1 MSSSARQPT
10 ASSLTA
16 WRSTLALVLAGI
28 AALPGCTK
36 RDLAKPAAPLTP
48 PARLCAAQGTAS
60 SCRTAHEIERLLAA
74 EDLQILGMDD
84 PPGGLQGAKI
94 LTLRGSAG
102 GRSVTFR
109 VRWRAQSTADVINEP
124 RKELAAYAVQ
134 KLFLNDEELVAPPT
148 AAYCF
153 SLAAYRRFAPDEKA
167 TFRGVDCVL
176 GFATYWL
183 EGVKTVSSAREDG
196 WVGNHSDSTLWD
208 PGLFERD
215 PMYRASISKCNLL
228 THLINHGDAHGG
240 QLLLEQTP
248 RGLRAYVVDN
258 SVAFLSIKNPVMLFR
273 EDWARPRPTRRGAR
287 ARGPRWPPAPTK
299 ASQHHYSQRRRRNS
313 LERHPPTNRPDRLRN
328 RPGLIENP
336 RPPGPPRPHKADR
349 PSHPQIVHLLRALA
363 RVASGGTTGCRFR
376 SVRAGARNARPGR
389 CGPGE
394 AAHGCSSK
402 AVAAVFEIGPRFALR
417 IVGRTTRL
425 GEDES

>member
-1 MSSSARQPT
+1 LIPWK
-10 ASSLTA
+10 SLTA
-16 WRSTLALVLAGI
+16 WRLTLALVLAGT

-48 PARLCAAQGTAS
+48 PARLCAAEGTAS
-60 SCRTAHEIERLLAA
+60 SCRNAHEIEQLLAA
-74 EDLQILGMDD
+74 DDLQILGMDD

-183 EGVKTVSSAREDG
+183 EGVKNVSSAREDG
-196 WVGNHSDSTLWD
+196 WVGNHSDSMLWD
-208 PGLFERD
+208 PRLFERD

-273 EDWARPRPTRRGAR
+273 EDWSQLLVPSLPPGSIARLQSLGRQDLAQLGVVQELELRDGRLLPRKPASTIAPNDAGAIRWSGTRLRIGLTDSEIDLVSSRIRDLLARPDLAKLTGRVT
-287 ARGPRWPPAPTK
+287 
-299 ASQHHYSQRRRRNS
+299 
-313 LERHPPTNRPDRLRN
+313 
-328 RPGLIENP
+328 PG
-336 RPPGPPRPHKADR
+336 
-349 PSHPQIVHLLRALA
+349 
-363 RVASGGTTGCRFR
+363 
-376 SVRAGARNARPGR
+376 
-389 CGPGE
+389 
-394 AAHGCSSK
+394 
-402 AVAAVFEIGPRFALR
+402 
-417 IVGRTTRL
+417 
-425 GEDES
+425 

>member
-1 MSSSARQPT
+1 
-10 ASSLTA
+10 
-16 WRSTLALVLAGI
+16 
-28 AALPGCTK
+28 
-36 RDLAKPAAPLTP
+36 
-48 PARLCAAQGTAS
+48 
-60 SCRTAHEIERLLAA
+60 
-74 EDLQILGMDD
+74 LQILGMDD

-167 TFRGVDCVL
+167 SFRGVDCVL

-196 WVGNHSDSTLWD
+196 WVGNSDSTLWD
-208 PGLFERD
+208 PRLFERD

-273 EDWARPRPTRRGAR
+273 EDWSQLLVPWLPQGSIARLQSLNRQDLAQLGVVQELELRDRRLLPRKPNSTAYPNDAGAIRWSGTRLRIGLTDSEIDLVSSRIRELLARPDLAKLTDRGT
-287 ARGPRWPPAPTK
+287 PR
-299 ASQHHYSQRRRRNS
+299 
-313 LERHPPTNRPDRLRN
+313 
-328 RPGLIENP
+328 
-336 RPPGPPRPHKADR
+336 
-349 PSHPQIVHLLRALA
+349 
-363 RVASGGTTGCRFR
+363 
-376 SVRAGARNARPGR
+376 
-389 CGPGE
+389 
-394 AAHGCSSK
+394 
-402 AVAAVFEIGPRFALR
+402 
-417 IVGRTTRL
+417 
-425 GEDES
+425 